1 MVHSRNKGHN
11 RERAIRHRFIAAG
24 WPDARRGDQ
33 SRAGHEESDVC
44 VGARTVPIW
53 RVDGDW
59 ARVSATIRVPGFR
72 IEVKNQLSLPGKRVL
87 AAYAQ
92 AVKAARQDEIPLA
105 VFHVHR
111 GPDLVLLDFGHLLQL
126 ASCGTA
132 NDTGGSTG
140 DLEPANVCGE
150 LEDVI

>member
-1 MVHSRNKGHN
+1 MVHSRNKGHA

-24 WPDARRGDQ
+24 WPDAKRGDQ

-44 VGARTVPIW
+44 VGARQIPVYKWPVPQS
-53 RVDGDW
+53 VL
-59 ARVSATIRVPGFR
+59 VPGFR
-72 IEVKNQLSLPGKRVL
+72 IEVKDQLSLPGKRVL